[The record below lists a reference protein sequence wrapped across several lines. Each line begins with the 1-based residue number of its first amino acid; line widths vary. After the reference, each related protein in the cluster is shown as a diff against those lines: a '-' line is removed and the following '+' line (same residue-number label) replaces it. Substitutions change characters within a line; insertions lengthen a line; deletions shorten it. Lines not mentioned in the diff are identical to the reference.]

1 MATMNRNLC
10 RIASALKHQ
19 RRCTNSSHLGFSN
32 LKCSRRGYNALL
44 SPLYEYPDLPFQPGT
59 PSKASSIKITTLPS
73 GITVITEDASLTST
87 VSVTF
92 PNAGSQNELLSEG
105 GAALAN
111 KNMSF
116 KSGSGLSSLVI
127 LRNLENDG
135 AVPWSFSGRYG
146 SGLGF
151 TCAPEKA
158 DRLIP
163 LIATK
168 CSYEKWDVR
177 DAINLTNDIIDEAMS
192 NTQIVLTDHLYAA
205 AYGPQSSLGRSSHTK
220 NVNPEALI
228 AFRERCYVTNGAVV
242 AATGVK
248 DHDMIVNAVQDGFS
262 QLNAGSKEKVT
273 ASYLGGESRVSAKTD
288 GYAHVA
294 IAFESLCNKPMGN
307 IIKHCLSLTTTSN
320 ASSFHA
326 PGLVG
331 VYVAS
336 PALEAGN
343 AVDNVCSTLL
353 QPLTQEVVSRAKQLA
368 KAEALMVLDNG
379 SKDLA
384 QALTNSVIEKGS
396 FSYESESAAY
406 DDITNEMVTT
416 AFAQMIS
423 TKPSLAA
430 IGEID
435 AVPYHATIAVN
446 FS

>member
-1 MATMNRNLC
+1 
-10 RIASALKHQ
+10 
-19 RRCTNSSHLGFSN
+19 
-32 LKCSRRGYNALL
+32 
-44 SPLYEYPDLPFQPGT
+44 
-59 PSKASSIKITTLPS
+59 
-73 GITVITEDASLTST
+73 

-92 PNAGSQNELLSEG
+92 PNAGSQNELLSEV
-105 GAALAN
+105 GASLAN

-135 AVPWSFSGRYG
+135 AVPWSFFGRYE

-151 TCAPEKA
+151 TCAPDKA
-158 DRLIP
+158 ERLIP

-177 DAINLTNDIIDEAMS
+177 DAINLSNDIIDEAMS
-192 NTQIVLTDHLYAA
+192 NTQIVLTDHLYGA
-205 AYGPQSSLGRSSHTK
+205 AYGPQSSLGRSCHTK

-242 AATGVK
+242 VATGVK

-262 QLNAGSKEKVT
+262 HLNAGSKEKAS

-294 IAFESLCNKPMGN
+294 IAFESLTNKPLGN
-307 IIKHCLSLTTTSN
+307 ILKHCLSQTSN
-320 ASSFHA
+320 ASSFNA

-331 VYVAS
+331 VYVSS

-353 QPLTQEVVSRAKQLA
+353 QPLTDEVVSRAKTLA

-406 DDITNEMVTT
+406 DDISNEMVIN
-416 AFAQMIS
+416 AFAKMIS

-430 IGEID
+430 VGEID